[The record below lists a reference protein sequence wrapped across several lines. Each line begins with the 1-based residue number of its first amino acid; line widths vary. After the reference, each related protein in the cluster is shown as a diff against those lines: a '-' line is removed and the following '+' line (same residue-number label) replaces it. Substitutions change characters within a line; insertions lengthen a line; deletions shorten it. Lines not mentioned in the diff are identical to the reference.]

1 MCFSVIFKAVLILA
15 LLTLQ
20 SDPAFAGTWLNT
32 VLASLHS
39 QSLDQSRPDLQSI
52 LAEFQGHLF
61 PMDVRGDESYASFE
75 IQGRDQVCFEFKVEL
90 GSQGKKGY
98 VSWINTE
105 VPGCPLPPVQKG
117 TFLLKLVDWIS
128 QHADLSEVRLEDKAK
143 IRCKL
148 NEQPT
153 ELAFLRIL
161 QKGQSWYGSHGYF
174 PEQKLRIEYEKSVEK
189 LNDFSLLQFKQEF
202 PEFRNEAL
210 KFASRKS
217 RNFQAKL
224 ATKTLEEKSEE
235 LEDWISTFE
244 STYGKDRKL
253 REFLSWVWDEDCSA
267 FNPIARLIFPKIE
280 WPFAG
285 RFGWLQSIRTI
296 EKNGI
301 HLVKQFH

>member
-1 MCFSVIFKAVLILA
+1 MIKMRFAVIPKAVLILA
-15 LLTLQ
+15 LLALQ
-20 SDPAFAGTWLNT
+20 SDSAFAGTWLDT

-39 QSLDQSRPDLQSI
+39 QSLDRSRLDSQRI

-61 PMDVRGDESYASFE
+61 PMDVRGDKSYASFE

-90 GSQGKKGY
+90 GPQGKNGY

-105 VPGCPLPPVQKG
+105 DPECPLPHVQRG

-128 QHADLSEVRLEDKAK
+128 QHADISEVRLEDEAK

-174 PEQKLRIEYEKSVEK
+174 PEKKLRTEYEESLNR

-202 PEFRNEAL
+202 PEFRNKAL
-210 KFASRKS
+210 NFASRHS
-217 RNFQAKL
+217 RNFQTKWT
-224 ATKTLEEKSEE
+224 ATSLKENSKEM
-235 LEDWISTFE
+235 EDWISTFE

-253 REFLSWVWDEDCSA
+253 REFLS
-267 FNPIARLIFPKIE
+267 
-280 WPFAG
+280 
-285 RFGWLQSIRTI
+285 
-296 EKNGI
+296 
-301 HLVKQFH
+301 